1 MCQLST
7 FLYILRWFFSLVITQ
22 WPIFQ
27 PTRLAFKPR
36 GKASERSA
44 FMRGS
49 VSIFVICLLV
59 KDRRQWLS
67 IGLCCGN
74 KQCVV
79 ITKIFA
85 VRNCEDFELKWNNT
99 SEEYCK
105 EERLTWQLENEEG
118 EAQGGWVLLA
128 FLFYCNKSL
137 LLSRA
142 EYWNNL

>member
-1 MCQLST
+1 MCQLCT

-74 KQCVV
+74 KHYKNLCCAKLWRFWIEMKQYLRRILQGRAIDMTVG
-79 ITKIFA
+79 KWGGGGPRGMSFA
-85 VRNCEDFELKWNNT
+85 CF
-99 SEEYCK
+99 
-105 EERLTWQLENEEG
+105 
-118 EAQGGWVLLA
+118 
-128 FLFYCNKSL
+128 SL
-137 LLSRA
+137 LLQQIFATFKGRI
-142 EYWNNL
+142 LK